1 MSTSHESHLQ
11 HISQQFNTELSQ
23 LRDDFLKM
31 GGMVEDQIVK
41 AMEALENHDY
51 ELAEATRVKDK
62 EVDQLEL
69 LIDEEANRVIVKRQP
84 TASDLR
90 LVISVVK
97 MVSDLERIGDESKK
111 IAKFA
116 LSMFDESDNFVA
128 APRGYVEARHIAQHV
143 VAMVRDALD
152 AFARFDTE
160 MALRIIKED
169 KRVDEEY
176 KAATR
181 SLVTYMM
188 EDPRSIS
195 SCLSIMWVLR
205 SLERVGDHACNI
217 AQHVIFLVEGEDV
230 RHTPMDETERVV
242 GR

>member
-1 MSTSHESHLQ
+1 MSTNHESHLH

-31 GGMVEDQIVK
+31 GGVVEDQVVK

-51 ELAEATRVKDK
+51 ELAEATRVRDK
-62 EVDQLEL
+62 EVDKLEL
-69 LIDEEANRVIVKRQP
+69 LIDEEANRVMVKRQP

-90 LVISVVK
+90 LVISIIK
-97 MVSDLERIGDESKK
+97 MVADLERIGDEAKK
-111 IAKFA
+111 IAKFVI
-116 LSMFDESDNFVA
+116 SMFDENGNFEA
-128 APRGYVEARHIAQHV
+128 APRGYVEARHIAHHV
-143 VAMVRDALD
+143 IVMVRDSLD

-176 KAATR
+176 RAATR

-188 EDPRSIS
+188 EDPRSIT

-205 SLERVGDHACNI
+205 ALERVGDHACNV
-217 AQHVIFLVEGEDV
+217 AEHVIFLVEGENV
-230 RHTPMDETERVV
+230 RHTPTDEAERIVD
-242 GR
+242 R